1 MNFNPHDYQK
11 TAIEFIK
18 THDRC
23 ALFLDMGLGKTVS
36 TLTALNDLS
45 GRFMS
50 GKVGEKDNSLEWGKR
65 YNVISRKNG
74 KSNFTLRGQIGFY
87 LSLLGDSSKT
97 CGTYHVDR

>member
-36 TLTALNDLS
+36 TLTALNDLENDYK
-45 GRFMS
+45 MA
-50 GKVGEKDNSLEWGKR
+50 KVKTANP
-65 YNVISRKNG
+65 ISPSKG
-74 KSNFTLRGQIGFY
+74 KSVFTF
-87 LSLLGDSSKT
+87 SMLGDSSKT
-97 CGTYHVDR
+97 CGTYYLDGRGSEVGPFKAP